1 LQTRQRLTRR
11 ETQINLAHQELQI
24 VLAGVFRK
32 YDLYDGTGRQKGPT
46 LELFET
52 TREHD
57 VDMAADFVSAAIRAD
72 SVGVRVLVR

>member
-72 SVGVRVLVR
+72 SVGVRVLIR